1 MRALPVARSLPA
13 PATRLAGLLAAVAC
27 AACSSSLALHAP
39 DVVGAVA
46 RDATRVDLD
55 PMESRGPVLGS
66 YDPPGPA
73 SVLTAAMA
81 QELAG
86 RALAGGEPG
95 GYVVHC
101 ALDRFAVRSSTVLTE
116 NSQLLTLYADASCEA
131 KRHADG
137 APVWRGELRGRA
149 CAQGNNVLGTSIGVT
164 QRLVDRALSDAA
176 REMASDLAVRALGL
190 RAAPSARAFADEG
203 EQRARGGLDDTAWG
217 PSALQEAP
225 GGANHALRTLDLHDT
240 TLRASEWNVVALAS
254 GPDDPWAA
262 GEKMAL
268 DDEALVRFQQYKA
281 LARHGSPESLAQLR
295 TAAETEGTALL
306 AEMARDAL
314 ASAGI
319 GVARAV
325 RSR

>member
-1 MRALPVARSLPA
+1 MRALPVARSPLVVA
-13 PATRLAGLLAAVAC
+13 SRALGLAGALVC

-39 DVVGAVA
+39 DVVGSTA
-46 RDATRVDLD
+46 REGTRVDLD
-55 PMESRGPVLGS
+55 PMESKGPVLGS
-66 YDPPGPA
+66 YDAPGPA

-101 ALDRFAVRSSTVLTE
+101 ALDRFAVRSSTMLTE

-190 RAAPSARAFADEG
+190 RTAPSARAFADEG

-217 PSALQEAP
+217 PSALQEAAA
-225 GGANHALRTLDLHDT
+225 GANHALRTLDPHDT
-240 TLRASEWNVVALAS
+240 TLRAAEWNVVALAS
-254 GPDDPWAA
+254 GPDEPWVA

-268 DDEALVRFQQYKA
+268 DDEVLVRFQQYKA
-281 LARHGSPESLAQLR
+281 LGRHGSPEALAQLR
-295 TAAETEGTALL
+295 TAAEADGTSLL
-306 AEMARDAL
+306 AEMARDAV
-314 ASAGI
+314 ASGGL
-319 GVARAV
+319 GVARAT
-325 RSR
+325 RAR